1 MAKILDEYRIEIE
14 QSDKPGSIIDLR
26 DLKSIDISMLKNKI
40 KEFAKNDD
48 NFIRII
54 NEKVSN
60 IANSKDLE
68 INNLNNKIKN
78 IEDEYKMKIESEI
91 TKIKLKNDLDI
102 KDYDSR
108 MKLINQAHINEIDR
122 LKKIS
127 LLEIKDNLNS
137 LELQFEKERSDLN
150 LTIKNLENKLENR
163 TTINSANLGRSLET
177 QIDNNLNNYYQ
188 DYNNIIVKFQPK
200 PIKNTKPDWLVEFEY
215 EKISKRIVI
224 DSKSED
230 PASKVRNKNSKYF
243 EKLEKD
249 RLNNEATFAILVT
262 ELESEQNFVI
272 RKAPD
277 YPYIIMCRPSALIE
291 LLRILKIA
299 LDSEVNLDLNS
310 NDSSKKLVNIIEKVL
325 PLYINTID
333 KSTQEILRKAETIK
347 NSALNI
353 EKEVNKIMKSTFN
366 DLNDLLKG

>member
-60 IANSKDLE
+60 IANSKNLE

-78 IEDEYKMKIESEI
+78 IEDEYKRKIESEI
-91 TKIKLKNDLDI
+91 TKIKLKNDLDL
-102 KDYDSR
+102 KDYDTKI
-108 MKLINQAHINEIDR
+108 KLINQAHISEI
-122 LKKIS
+122 
-127 LLEIKDNLNS
+127 EDNLNS
-137 LELQFEKERSDLN
+137 LELQFEKERNDLN

-163 TTINSANLGRSLET
+163 TTINSANLGRSLES

-188 DYNNIIVKFQPK
+188 DYDNIIVKFQPK
-200 PIKNTKPDWLVEFEY
+200 PIQNTKPDWLIEFKY

-262 ELESEQNFVI
+262 ELEADQNFVI

-277 YPYIIMCRPSALIE
+277 YPFIIMCRPSALIE

-310 NDSSKKLVNIIEKVL
+310 NDSSKKLVNIVEKVL

-333 KSTQEILRKAETIK
+333 KSTQEILKKAETIK

-366 DLNDLLKG
+366 DLSDLLKG